1 MSSQSKFQK
10 LTSTQ
15 LSQVKGG
22 TTNIQRGRETG
33 VGTLNETKPKG

>member
-22 TTNIQRGRETG
+22 RGREVG
-33 VGTLNETKPKG
+33 VGTLNTVREEVTGNS